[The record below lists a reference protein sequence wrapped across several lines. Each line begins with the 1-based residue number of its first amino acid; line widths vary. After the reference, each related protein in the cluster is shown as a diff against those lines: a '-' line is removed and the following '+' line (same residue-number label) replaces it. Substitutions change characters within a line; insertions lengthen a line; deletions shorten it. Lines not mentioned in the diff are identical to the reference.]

1 MNFMKHTICYVT
13 LTIFCTLV
21 YGPVWAAGP
30 APETVGA
37 SLPETLQIL
46 QNKAEH
52 IVRKCVAKAMLIRE
66 ERVCESKKSAITAC
80 LVEEI
85 KTKDMDKALQVC
97 ERNYIL

>member
-1 MNFMKHTICYVT
+1 MKHTICHVT
-13 LTIFCTLV
+13 LTLCCLLV
-21 YGPVWAAGP
+21 CRPVWAAGP
-30 APETVGA
+30 APEAAGSSV
-37 SLPETLQIL
+37 PETLQIL